1 MIRRPRAKARRRVQA
16 AVRIRVDILGPI
28 RRLWFAS
35 RKLRLSVPRDALV
48 LEVGSGDSPYPRSD
62 VLLDLTMSNHERVGG
77 RTVADR
83 PLVLGLIERLPF
95 RDKAFDFVIAS
106 HVLEHSAD
114 PCAFLGELQR
124 VAPAGYIE
132 TPSFWVERV
141 QPMHMHRL
149 EVGLEVR
156 GRDRKLLIRQKSA
169 PVPDHVLASQFSA
182 LLVDRSG
189 FGRLAPT
196 VWVTQYFWE
205 GEIKFEI
212 LNPET
217 KIEWQPPPEV
227 TRAGFD
233 DPRPPLRRFL
243 KRAAQKL
250 RRSKEINL
258 TELLRCVDCHH
269 QHLEGDVKEGSLSCP
284 SCGRQFVITDG
295 IPHMHPQRREF

>member
-1 MIRRPRAKARRRVQA
+1 ME
-16 AVRIRVDILGPI
+16 ILGPI
-28 RRLWFAS
+28 RRAWFAS

-62 VLLDLTMSNHERVGG
+62 VLLDLTLSNHERVGG

-114 PCAFLGELQR
+114 PRGFLGELQR
-124 VAPAGYIE
+124 VASAGYIE
-132 TPSFWVERV
+132 TPSFWAERV

-149 EVGLEVR
+149 EVGMEVR
-156 GRDRKLLIRQKSA
+156 GADRKLLIYQKSA
-169 PVPDHVLASQFSA
+169 PVPDHVLASQFGA

-196 VWVTQYFWE
+196 VWVTQYLWE
-205 GEIKFEI
+205 GEINFEI
-212 LNPET
+212 LNPEM
-217 KIEWQPPPEV
+217 KVEWQPPPEV

-233 DPRPPLRRFL
+233 DPRPPLRRLL
-243 KRAAQKL
+243 KRTAQTL
-250 RRSKEINL
+250 RRRKEINL
-258 TELLRCVDCHH
+258 LNLLRCVDCNHA
-269 QHLEGDVKEGSLSCP
+269 HLQGDVREGNLNCP
-284 SCGRQFVITDG
+284 NCERQFVITGG
-295 IPHMHPQRREF
+295 IPHMHPERREFS